1 MAQCIRK
8 LPKLPGAAAI
18 HKLVVVGDELEGFYE
33 PCVPL
38 QHAFLRLI
46 TRPIPSRLRLEHIT
60 VLEFEDSCY
69 GVHFLLPLCSAFIDC
84 CLCLILTSTSSTI
97 SDTSINVYLLMLC
110 RTPVTAPTLHAEA
123 LADSILIAL
132 PNLLHL
138 KGKFPLGSA
147 PFFSGL
153 SGLPLLS
160 LTYNCHE
167 HIEDDPEDADWWAY
181 LSSDLQAVGGITSLR
196 SLTLQCPDVESFAW
210 FSNLV
215 HLTKLTWDSDGNPFK
230 DGPGIHQLLSG
241 CQQLQELKAYRLRGV
256 QPPRSQSLRR
266 LYLNY
271 CGHGDIPD
279 VADLPQLSTL
289 HINQM
294 DFWLN
299 ISDQSLLQALDRMHR
314 LCSSVPS
321 FSCNRLRV
329 FGEDES
335 TLTPNF
341 ITSLQSLTPSLKES
355 VKELWLLYLQLDALQ
370 VHRLASAFPCTTF
383 LRINGCSLTVTS
395 LAEAVTS
402 LGRLS
407 KLSVD
412 TREASNDFL
421 EALQGAWDAAQQK
434 QDGMLVI
441 NTYPLC
447 QDANQEPMARAVL
460 QRLRAWKDE
469 WCTRAASNMESL
481 GQTSKVSIGLINLH
495 GNAPLGQGEDLV

>member
-1 MAQCIRK
+1 MAI
-8 LPKLPGAAAI
+8 
-18 HKLVVVGDELEGFYE
+18 
-33 PCVPL
+33 
-38 QHAFLRLI
+38 
-46 TRPIPSRLRLEHIT
+46 PI
-60 VLEFEDSCY
+60 DSCY
-69 GVHFLLPLCSAFIDC
+69 S
-84 CLCLILTSTSSTI
+84 
-97 SDTSINVYLLMLC
+97 
-110 RTPVTAPTLHAEA
+110 PTLHAEA

-495 GNAPLGQGEDLV
+495 GNAPLGQGEDLIRNWISQDLPDMTFFIRSYPYMRAVPQASACGQQLHLASFSSC